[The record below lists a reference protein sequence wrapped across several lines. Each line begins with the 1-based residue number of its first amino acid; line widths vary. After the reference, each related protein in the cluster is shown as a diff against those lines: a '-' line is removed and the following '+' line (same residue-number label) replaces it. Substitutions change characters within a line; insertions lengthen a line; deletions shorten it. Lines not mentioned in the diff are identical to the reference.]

1 MKRIRSVSVLG
12 AGTMGAQIAA
22 HIANAG
28 FPALLLDLDSQ
39 TAREGLSKAK
49 KLKPDPFFARDTDK
63 LITVGGFDTD
73 LNKISQSDWI
83 IEAVVE
89 RIDVKQKLL
98 SEVESYR
105 SSDSIISSN
114 TSGIPISDISDGF
127 SKEFRRHWL
136 GTHFFNPPRYLR
148 LLEVI
153 PTVDTDPNVTD
164 AIVNFGCQRLGK
176 GVVIAKD
183 TPGFIGNR
191 IGLFAVVQAL
201 RELVAG
207 NFTIEEIDSIT
218 GPLLGRPRSATFRT
232 LDIAGIDIFSAV
244 TSDLTKRLNNKQERE
259 EFSLPPLIEKMVERG
274 WVGEKAGQGFYKKS
288 FVKNKREILTL
299 DHTTMEYGSKRPVQL
314 PQLDVAQTMSDLPT
328 RIKELF
334 MGEDRI
340 GEFLRE
346 TLTPTLIYTASIAP
360 TIAHSIDDIDR
371 AMRWGF
377 GWELGPF
384 ELWDAI
390 GITNVLGASGEK
402 HEPELT
408 RTIKKD
414 PVSGNRQFRSGQ
426 VPPAG
431 PELQILRQSKE
442 ANKVVKKNPGASLID
457 LGDGILGI
465 EFHSKMNAIGAD
477 TIAMLQAGV
486 EEAEKNFNGLVIGSD
501 APAFSAG
508 ANLALILLEAQEE
521 NWEEIDLMVRNF
533 QTTVLG
539 LRYADV
545 PVIAAPAGLTLG
557 GGCEITLHADQVQAA
572 AETYMG
578 QVEVGVG
585 LVPAGCGTKELLV
598 RFASKAP
605 REAADMLPYVKSA
618 FELIGF
624 ATVSTS
630 GPHAKTLGLLNSN
643 DRITMNREQLISD
656 AKRAVLELAGAGYQ
670 PPSRR
675 TDIPV
680 GGADIRAA
688 LQLGVYLAQQGGY
701 ITDHDAL
708 IGNSLAAIL
717 AGGNIP
723 HATKVSEQY
732 LLDLERETFLS
743 LCGQPK
749 TQARITYT
757 LQTGKTLRN

>member
-1 MKRIRSVSVLG
+1 MKRIRSVAVLG

-22 HIANAG
+22 HVANAG
-28 FPALLLDLDSQ
+28 FPALLLDLDSK

-49 KLKPDPFFARDTDK
+49 KLKPNPFFTRDTDK
-63 LITVGGFDTD
+63 LITAGGFDTD
-73 LNKISQSDWI
+73 LNKIAKYDWI

-89 RIDVKQKLL
+89 RIDIKQKLL
-98 SEVESYR
+98 SEVEAYR

-153 PTVDTDPNVTD
+153 PTVDTDPDVTD
-164 AIVNFGCQRLGK
+164 AIVNFGSQRLGK

-207 NFTIEEIDSIT
+207 NFTIEEIDGIT

-244 TSDLTKRLNNKQERE
+244 TSDLTKRLNNEKERE
-259 EFSLPPLIEKMVERG
+259 EFSLPPLIAEMVERG
-274 WVGEKAGQGFYKKS
+274 WVGEKSGQGFYKKS
-288 FVKNKREILTL
+288 LVKNNREILTL
-299 DHTTMEYGSKRPVQL
+299 DHTTMDYRSKLPMQL
-314 PQLDVAQTMSDLPT
+314 PQLDVAQAITDLPT
-328 RIKELF
+328 RVRELF
-334 MGEDRI
+334 VGKDRI

-346 TLTPTLIYTASIAP
+346 TLTPTLVYTATIAP
-360 TIAHSIDDIDR
+360 SIAHSIDDIDR

-377 GWELGPF
+377 GWDLGPF

-390 GITNVLGASGEK
+390 GVTNVLDASGEK
-402 HEPELT
+402 YEPELI
-408 RTIKKD
+408 RTLEED
-414 PVSGNRQFRSGQ
+414 SVSGDRKFRSTQ
-426 VPPAG
+426 IPPAG
-431 PELQILRQSKE
+431 PELQLLRQSKKT
-442 ANKVVKKNPGASLID
+442 NNVVKKNPGASLID
-457 LGDGILGI
+457 LGDGVLGL
-465 EFHSKMNAIGAD
+465 ELHSKMNTIGAD
-477 TIAMLQAGV
+477 TVTMLQAGV

-521 NWEEIDLMVRNF
+521 NWNEIDLMIRSF
-533 QTTVLG
+533 QSTVLG
-539 LRYADV
+539 LRYAQV

-585 LVPAGCGTKELLV
+585 LIPAGCGTKELLV
-598 RFASKAP
+598 RFTDKAP
-605 REAADMLPYVKSA
+605 RETADMLPYVKQA

-630 GPHAKTLGLLNSN
+630 GPHAKNIGLLNRN

-656 AKRAVLELAGAGYQ
+656 AKRCALDLAHAGYQ
-670 PPSRR
+670 PPSR
-675 TDIPV
+675 TKSIPV
-680 GGADIRAA
+680 GGADIKAS
-688 LQLGVYLAQQGGY
+688 LQLGVYLAQQGEH

-708 IGNSLAAIL
+708 IGNSLASIL

-723 HATKVSEQY
+723 HATTVSEQY

-749 TQARITYT
+749 TQARIVHT
-757 LQTGKTLRN
+757 LKTGKTLRN